1 MFSVVVL
8 GDGGEGDN
16 VDIIKLKCYVGTVM
30 QRFENPCKM
39 TQLHFLE

>member
-8 GDGGEGDN
+8 DDGDGDD

-30 QRFENPCKM
+30 QRFEEPCKM
-39 TQLHFLE
+39 TQLRFVE